1 VSSPAVSVIIPC
13 HNAAEFLG
21 DALQSVSDQ
30 TLDDIECIVVDDSST
45 DGSAAIAES
54 FAKGDG
60 RFRLIV
66 LSEGHGASAARN
78 AGIAEAKGRWL
89 APLDADD
96 LFLPNRLELLA
107 RIGDKHGADLVID
120 DQIITHFPN
129 RTSTH
134 HAFGFAQPTFPFSQE
149 DFFTGSRLFR
159 RSFPTGY
166 IKPLIRREF
175 LSGIGAAY
183 DPSVPSG
190 EDFLFYAH
198 LFAQT
203 PSCIGTSFPG
213 YVYRRRRG
221 SLSWSEDHL
230 RFHSELGDRVL
241 RELGSELSPCSR
253 SALAGRRRD
262 FEAVAKAMPAL
273 AALRGRHW
281 TRLASILIRRPS
293 VARTCLRLLR
303 TRAARSWSALRTG
316 AGRGSRHSA
325 ASA

>member
-1 VSSPAVSVIIPC
+1 VRSPAVSVIIPC

-21 DALQSVSDQ
+21 DALQSVRDQ
-30 TLDDIECIVVDDSST
+30 TLDDFECIVVDDTST
-45 DGSAAIAES
+45 DGSAAIIES
-54 FAKGDG
+54 FAEADR
-60 RFRLIV
+60 RFRLVI

-96 LFLPNRLELLA
+96 LFHPNRLELLM
-107 RIGDKHGADLVID
+107 RIGEKHGADLVFD
-120 DQIITHFPN
+120 DQIITAFPN
-129 RTSTH
+129 TISAH
-134 HAFGFAQPTFPFSQE
+134 HAFGFTQPTFPFSQE

-159 RSFPTGY
+159 RSFPMGY
-166 IKPLIRREF
+166 MKPLIRREF
-175 LSGIGAAY
+175 LSETGIAY

-198 LFAQT
+198 LFAQKLC
-203 PSCIGTSFPG
+203 CIGTCYAG
-213 YVYRRRRG
+213 YIYRRRRG
-221 SLSWSEDHL
+221 SLSWSEEHL

-241 RELGSELSPCSR
+241 RELGPELSPHSR

-262 FEAVAKAMPAL
+262 FEDVAKAMPAL

-281 TRLASILIRRPS
+281 IRLASILLQRQR

-316 AGRGSRHSA
+316 AAEGSPHSS